1 MTNQK
6 MDWELTSENSK
17 IEYVTILIRLYA
29 LSTKTLIYQDL
40 VSAGIFLK
48 WLNKQ
53 TQLRLFNYSGTKP
66 KEVEVHCSWKN
77 KGQIFNLKQ
86 QVTVRSVMDQQ
97 VGTCTYLDF
106 EKSPEAEKLNQ
117 IYEALSISE
126 KVCN

>member
-53 TQLRLFNYSGTKP
+53 TQL
-66 KEVEVHCSWKN
+66 
-77 KGQIFNLKQ
+77 I
-86 QVTVRSVMDQQ
+86 RSADNHPTANHQHASQ
-97 VGTCTYLDF
+97 ARG
-106 EKSPEAEKLNQ
+106 
-117 IYEALSISE
+117 
-126 KVCN
+126 